1 MLKKKVLFKRGKLL
15 PKGPRWWDETS
26 MQSDEAQIYI
36 YIANCGNI
44 WLCHCHNEGG
54 DVITSAWVTALETR
68 QASASPT
75 DFLCNFFHLWHFF
88 NVAMTFGSKDKRSPR
103 KRSLANLWSPRLG
116 DNGWQLAAPAMS
128 RTTRLPA
135 GIHLTSKQWVFQLC
149 RVFALME
156 PI

>member
-1 MLKKKVLFKRGKLL
+1 MGLHCKRWVAT
-15 PKGPRWWDETS
+15 KGVTLMRWNVDAKRWGPN
-26 MQSDEAQIYI
+26 I

-44 WLCHCHNEGG
+44 WLYHCHNEGG
-54 DVITSAWVTALETR
+54 DVITSARVTALETR
-68 QASASPT
+68 HASTSPT

-88 NVAMTFGSKDKRSPR
+88 NVAMTFGSKDERSPK
-103 KRSLANLWSPRLG
+103 KRSLANLWSPHLG
-116 DNGWQLAAPAMS
+116 DHGWQLAAPAMS

-135 GIHLTSKQWVFQLC
+135 GIHLMSKVFQLC